1 MKNLQTAALSLL
13 LTATGVQSNEAELET
28 TIVTATRTPMLLS
41 EAFESISVFTR
52 RDIEKLQAVD
62 VFDLLARA
70 PGVSFV
76 RNGGRGG
83 ATGLAIRGN
92 QTDHSLFLVDGVR
105 IGSATLGS
113 ATLSTINLRTVERIE
128 IIRGPKS
135 ALYGADAIG
144 GVVNIVTRAVDSERP
159 FAIEASYG
167 SNETSEITALAGYA
181 SDTMSVNVAANF
193 FDTQGIDH
201 TEATNGLHGD
211 EDAFR
216 NNSVALNYRQQFND
230 VVSLKVSYNRNEGEN
245 EYDSNCGDRTTF
257 DPVAC
262 QIYSVT
268 QVDSLSALLNLDI
281 SDVYSTSIQMGRTND
296 ESNNLADN
304 VDLSSTFNGGEFN
317 TSKSELT
324 WLNNINL
331 PADNVLTIGL
341 DYQLDE
347 VEGSTA
353 YTVDSRD
360 NQAVFGQLQSGFN
373 ALNSIIG
380 VRYDDNEQFGDE
392 VTLSALLGWNI
403 NDTYRAYVSYGEG
416 FKPPTFNDLYFP
428 GFGDPTFEPEQSQ
441 NIEVGLK
448 ADFETVQVSVAA
460 FQNDIEDLIQF
471 NNTTFI
477 TDQTAEAEIAGM
489 EFSIDAALLGFELS
503 LNGSLIDPE
512 NKVNGQN
519 LRRRAERIVSLDLDK
534 RWDRFG
540 LGVSFHAESERYDD
554 PANTVRLAG
563 YCTAGVRASYQ
574 ISDELVLEA
583 RIDNALDRQYSTAL
597 DFSLGRYQAIGREAF
612 LTVRYTP
619 RF

>member
-1 MKNLQTAALSLL
+1 MKNLQRAAFSLL
-13 LTATGVQSNEAELET
+13 LTTTAVHANETGLET

-62 VFDLLARA
+62 IFDLLARA

-113 ATLSTINLRTVERIE
+113 ATLSAINLRTVERVE

-144 GVVNIVTRAVDSERP
+144 GVVNIVTRAVDPERP

-167 SNETSEITALAGYA
+167 SNETSEITALAGYS
-181 SDTMSVNVAANF
+181 SDAMSVNVVANF

-201 TEATNGLHGD
+201 TAATNGLHGD
-211 EDAFR
+211 EDAYR
-216 NNSVALNYRQQFND
+216 NNSFALNYRQRFND

-245 EYDSNCGDRTTF
+245 EYDSDCLDSTF
-257 DPVAC
+257 YTPVAC
-262 QIYSVT
+262 QIFSKT
-268 QVDSLSALLNLDI
+268 QVDSLSALLNLEL
-281 SDVYSTSIQMGRTND
+281 SDVYSTSIQVGRTND

-304 VDLSSTFNGGEFN
+304 VDLSGTINGGEFN
-317 TSKSELT
+317 TTKSELT
-324 WLNNINL
+324 WVNTFNL
-331 PADNVLTIGL
+331 PAENVLTAGV

-347 VEGSTA
+347 VDGSTA
-353 YTVDSRD
+353 YSEDSRD
-360 NQAVFGQLQSGFN
+360 NLAFFTQLQSELI
-373 ALNSIIG
+373 ALDSIIG

-392 VTLSALLGWNI
+392 LTLSALLGWNI
-403 NDTYRAYVSYGEG
+403 NDTFRAYVSYGEG

-428 GFGDPTFEPEQSQ
+428 NFGDPTFEPEESQ
-441 NIEVGLK
+441 NIELGLK
-448 ADFETVQVSVAA
+448 ADFETVQVSLAA
-460 FQNDIEDLIQF
+460 FQNEIENLIQF
-471 NNTTFI
+471 NNTTFL
-477 TDQTAEAEIAGM
+477 TDQTAEAEISGL
-489 EFSIDAALLGFELS
+489 EFSVDATLLGFELS
-503 LNGSLIDPE
+503 LNGSIIEPE

-519 LRRRAERIVSLDLDK
+519 LRRRAERVASIDIDK

-540 LGVSFHAESERYDD
+540 MGISLRAESERYDD
-554 PANTVRLAG
+554 PANTLRLAG
-563 YCTAGVRASYQ
+563 YSTMGVRASYK

-583 RIDNALDRQYSTAL
+583 RVDNAFDRQYSTAV

-612 LTVRYTP
+612 VTVRYTP

>member
-1 MKNLQTAALSLL
+1 MKHLTLAAISLL
-13 LTATGVQSNEAELET
+13 LTSASVQSAESELET

-52 RDIEKLQAVD
+52 RDIEKLQAID
-62 VFDLLARA
+62 IFDLLGRT

-113 ATLSTINLRTVERIE
+113 ATLSAINLRTVERIE
-128 IIRGPKS
+128 VIRGPKS

-144 GVVNIVTRAVDSERP
+144 GVVNIVTRTMDRERP
-159 FAIEASYG
+159 LAIEASYG
-167 SNETSEITALAGYA
+167 SNETSEITALAGY
-181 SDTMSVNVAANF
+181 STGSMSLNVVANF

-211 EDAFR
+211 EDAYR
-216 NNSVALNYRQQFND
+216 NNSFALNYRQQFND

-245 EYDSNCGDRTTF
+245 EYDSDCLDSTF
-257 DPVAC
+257 FTPVEC
-262 QIYSVT
+262 QIFSVT
-268 QVDSLSALLNLDI
+268 QVDSLSALLDLEI
-281 SDVYSTSIQMGRTND
+281 SDVYSSSVQVGRTND

-304 VDLSSTFNGGEFN
+304 VDLSGTFNGGEFN
-317 TSKSELT
+317 TTKSELT
-324 WLNNINL
+324 WVNTFSL
-331 PADNVLTIGL
+331 PAQNILTAGV

-347 VEGSTA
+347 VEGSTI
-353 YTVDSRD
+353 YSEDSRD
-360 NQAVFGQLQSGFN
+360 NLAFFGQLQTEFN
-373 ALNSIIG
+373 ALDSIVG

-403 NDTYRAYVSYGEG
+403 NDVFRAYVSYGEG
-416 FKPPTFNDLYFP
+416 FSPPTFNDLYFP
-428 GFGDPTFEPEQSQ
+428 NFGDPTFKPEESQ
-441 NIEVGLK
+441 NVELGLK
-448 ADFETVQVSVAA
+448 ADFDTVQVSAA
-460 FQNDIEDLIQF
+460 FFQNEIENLIQF
-471 NNTTFI
+471 NNTTFL
-477 TDQTAEAEIAGM
+477 TDQTAEAEISGL
-489 EFSIDAALLGFELS
+489 EFSVDAELFGFELS
-503 LNGSLIDPE
+503 LNGSIIDPE

-519 LRRRAERIVSLDLDK
+519 LRRRAERVASFDIDR

-540 LGVSFHAESERYDD
+540 VGISFRAESERFDD
-554 PANTVRLAG
+554 PANTLRLAG
-563 YCTAGVRASYQ
+563 YSTAGFRASYQ
-574 ISDELVLEA
+574 VSDQLILEA
-583 RIDNALDRQYSTAL
+583 RVDNAFDRQYSTAV

-612 LTVRYTP
+612 LTIRYTP